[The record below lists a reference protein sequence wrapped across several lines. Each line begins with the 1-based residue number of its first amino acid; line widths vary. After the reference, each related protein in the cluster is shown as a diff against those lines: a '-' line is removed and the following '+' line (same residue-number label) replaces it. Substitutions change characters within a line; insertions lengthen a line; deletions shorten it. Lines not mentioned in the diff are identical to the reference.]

1 MPKTK
6 KELKAEYR
14 EQKITGGIICVK
26 NTQNGRLLIEST
38 PDIQGSVNRF
48 EFAKKTGSCVSMKL
62 QKDWIPANAPPFVI
76 EVLEELEKGPAQ
88 TDAEFKADLLALK
101 EMWLEKLDGS
111 DFY

>member
-14 EQKITGGIICVK
+14 EQKITGGIICIK
-26 NTQNGRLLIEST
+26 NTQSGRILLEST
-38 PDIQGSVNRF
+38 PDIQGSSNRF

-62 QKDWIPANAPPFVI
+62 QRDWVPADSPPFVL
-76 EVLEELEKGPAQ
+76 EVLAELEKGSAQ

-101 EMWLEKLDGS
+101 EMWLEKLAGS
-111 DFY
+111 AFY